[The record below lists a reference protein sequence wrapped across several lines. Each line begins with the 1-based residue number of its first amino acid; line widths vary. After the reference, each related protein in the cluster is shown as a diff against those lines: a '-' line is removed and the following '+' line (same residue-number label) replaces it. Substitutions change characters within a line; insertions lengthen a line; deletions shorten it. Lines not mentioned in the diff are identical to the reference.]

1 MLTVVE
7 ALQIKE
13 GQAFLP
19 NPYACEFKS
28 LYNLKLARLPIP
40 PHPLACSN
48 GFQRFDKSE
57 IVGIEVQL
65 PAVSVAKWGGS
76 HA

>member
-40 PHPLACSN
+40 PHPRGRSN
-48 GFQRFDKSE
+48 GFQRFNSCETEKNG
-57 IVGIEVQL
+57 VPLLV
-65 PAVSVAKWGGS
+65 ASVAGRGGS